1 MVLPERVLSI
11 WPKKEGINVEVRPV
25 LVSELVE
32 ASKKRYLKEIFGAG
46 TAAVV
51 NRLLDF
57 HTKMFI
63 MNYLKLKTLKLL
75 N

>member
-1 MVLPERVLSI
+1 MA
-11 WPKKEGINVEVRPV
+11 KKEGINVEVRPV

-32 ASKKRYLKEIFGAG
+32 ASKTVLKEIFGAG

-51 NRLLDF
+51 NPIIGF
-57 HTKMFI
+57 IPKMFI
-63 MNYLKLKTLKLL
+63 MNYLKLKTLMLF

>member
-1 MVLPERVLSI
+1 MA
-11 WPKKEGINVEVRPV
+11 KKEGINVEVRPV

-32 ASKKRYLKEIFGAG
+32 SKTVLKEIFGAG

-51 NRLLDF
+51 NPIIDF

-63 MNYLKLKTLKLL
+63 MNYLKLKTLML